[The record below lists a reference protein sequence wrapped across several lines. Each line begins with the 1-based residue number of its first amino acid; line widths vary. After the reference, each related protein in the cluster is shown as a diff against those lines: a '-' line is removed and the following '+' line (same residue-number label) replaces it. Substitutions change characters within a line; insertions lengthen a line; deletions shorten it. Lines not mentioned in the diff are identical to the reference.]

1 MMKSL
6 SPLLLLLLVF
16 SCQQQRQHHFANA
29 SQAAGTET
37 LVAVVGK
44 DFVLVG
50 ADSSVSQ
57 SISLTASNLDKI
69 AVVSEPFRYGDER
82 TQQTTTRPS
91 CPRYGSS
98 SGTILAA
105 AAGDAADADRLIGM
119 LQAQAAIQEYQA
131 GVGVDVDYIDTIIDD
146 YDNSLEQQQKQQQQ
160 QLQVESYGLTVDS
173 LAHLCRGQIARSLRS
188 KTPMKVCLLIAGL
201 QPVCRLDEGNTA
213 TTDTTSFVADQVQRQ
228 VQQAYA
234 TRRGESLLVQ
244 EAKATVAATAT
255 AGTTTSTS
263 TTATTLIPR
272 LYWLDEYGSLQN
284 IQYGAHGHGSNFILS
299 ILDQGY
305 RPNLTLEEATKLL
318 RDCFQQLRT
327 RYVINSPQPPCI
339 KCVDARGCRLIR

>member
-1 MMKSL
+1 MMIKR
-6 SPLLLLLLVF
+6 LLLLFIVL
-16 SCQQQRQHHFANA
+16 SCQPPQHFWTNA

-69 AVVSEPFRYGDER
+69 AVVSEPFKYGDER
-82 TQQTTTRPS
+82 QQQLPH
-91 CPRYGSS
+91 GSG
-98 SGTILAA
+98 GTILAA
-105 AAGDAADADRLIGM
+105 AAGDAADADRLISM
-119 LQAQAAIQEYQA
+119 LQAQALIQEYQFS
-131 GVGVDVDYIDTIIDD
+131 VGVDVDY
-146 YDNSLEQQQKQQQQ
+146 YDVVKQKQGQDGEED
-160 QLQVESYGLTVDS
+160 VMTAAPVGDSSYYSSGSSLTVDS
-173 LAHLCRGQIARSLRS
+173 VAHLCRGQIARSLRS
-188 KTPMKVCLLIAGL
+188 KAPIQVCLLIAGL
-201 QPVCRLDEGNTA
+201 QPDNGDSSVVMGRGYFAAE
-213 TTDTTSFVADQVQRQ
+213 QVQRQ
-228 VQQAYA
+228 VQEAYA
-234 TRRGESLLVQ
+234 THRGESSSSIRLVQ
-244 EAKATVAATAT
+244 EAAQAAAKAAAQA
-255 AGTTTSTS
+255 TSTS
-263 TTATTLIPR
+263 TTTTTTTLIPR

-284 IQYGAHGHGSNFILS
+284 IQYGAHGHGANFILS

-339 KCVDARGCRLIR
+339 KCVDAKGCRLIR

>member
-1 MMKSL
+1 MIKSL
-6 SPLLLLLLVF
+6 LLFLTVW
-16 SCQQQRQHHFANA
+16 SCRPSHLWTTNA

-82 TQQTTTRPS
+82 PRPPS
-91 CPRYGSS
+91 G
-98 SGTILAA
+98 GTILAA

-119 LQAQAAIQEYQA
+119 LQAQAVIQEYQA
-131 GVGVDVDYIDTIIDD
+131 SVGVDVDY
-146 YDNSLEQQQKQQQQ
+146 YDIPALERSNQD
-160 QLQVESYGLTVDS
+160 LAAAAAPVVESSLGGSLTVES
-173 LAHLCRGQIARSLRS
+173 VAHLCRGQIARSLRS
-188 KTPMKVCLLIAGL
+188 RAPMNVCLLIAGL
-201 QPVCRLDEGNTA
+201 QPCTASSLDLDSQEDSVTGNGFFA
-213 TTDTTSFVADQVQRQ
+213 AQQVQRQ
-228 VQQAYA
+228 VQEAHA
-234 TRRGESLLVQ
+234 TRRGESSSIPLLP
-244 EAKATVAATAT
+244 EAAQTAV
-255 AGTTTSTS
+255 TS
-263 TTATTLIPR
+263 TTTTTTTLIPR
-272 LYWLDEYGSLQN
+272 LFWLDEYGSLQN